1 MEKKQRAKSAGSNR
15 SRRSPEPKARDTKFS
30 LQPDKIRQILN
41 SLKASF
47 DPGSITITST
57 NIPEALDKLVAVMNQ
72 ISNASYKVFELVE
85 RQKALYQRL
94 NDLTVDLAKCAPM
107 TDQAITKFCTT
118 HREITHELQALSH
131 EVIVAH
137 EFQDLSGQSV
147 LKVKALLE
155 WLDRDL
161 RVLLPHL
168 GVAVPE
174 ATKESEKKPDLDQ
187 AAMDALMRQVTG
199 W

>member
-1 MEKKQRAKSAGSNR
+1 MAKRQRA
-15 SRRSPEPKARDTKFS
+15 RSPLTNAPKQAEERERDRTTS
-30 LQPDKIRQILN
+30 QQPDQVRRILD

-47 DPGSITITST
+47 DPSSITITST

-72 ISNASYKVFELVE
+72 MSVASYRVFELVE
-85 RQKALYQRL
+85 LQKALYQRL
-94 NDLTVDLAKCAPM
+94 TDLTLELAKCADAPE
-107 TDQAITKFCTT
+107 QAIARFCTEHNQVT
-118 HREITHELQALSH
+118 EGLRTISH

-137 EFQDLSGQSV
+137 EFQDLSGQNV

-161 RVLLPHL
+161 RVLLPLL
-168 GVAVPE
+168 GVALPE
-174 ATKESEKKPDLDQ
+174 AGKDSEKNPDLDQ
-187 AAMDALMRQVTG
+187 AAMDALLRQVTS